1 MNATKTGINH
11 NWTEAM
17 EDALDGEPIGT
28 RATLRAQNQEWMTAG
43 ETIEWNF
50 PSFGSLKIEVQ
61 GFRLGTV
68 QKNHLSMRVPI
79 LLNNREPA
87 VIPFLFTKTVVDSVR
102 ILHAQGN
109 EVTDMTDVQ
118 LPTFRINVDWN
129 EGRGHNMPQT
139 RAKFQDNFDLIW
151 LQPDGTFVQLEISV
165 STRKGKFWLVVQ
177 EVYGGQ
183 VVRTTQ
189 AKVEKL
195 GVQSVKANG
204 HVAFVAP
211 LFPQNAFP
219 GSDYLKNFGTMGA
232 AKVVQYALDHKA
244 SVALSECSVAKWE
257 PSVTVLPD
265 AMKNNGWKTATV
277 LWFNLVIGWGF
288 ALCEDGK
295 PCFVHF
301 SNILDETG
309 RPVASKG
316 EFPMLKPMTGVALKW
331 SDGPDGKRKATAI
344 RVL

>member
-1 MNATKTGINH
+1 
-11 NWTEAM
+11 
-17 EDALDGEPIGT
+17 
-28 RATLRAQNQEWMTAG
+28 
-43 ETIEWNF
+43 
-50 PSFGSLKIEVQ
+50 
-61 GFRLGTV
+61 
-68 QKNHLSMRVPI
+68 
-79 LLNNREPA
+79 
-87 VIPFLFTKTVVDSVR
+87 
-102 ILHAQGN
+102 
-109 EVTDMTDVQ
+109 MTDVQ

>member
-1 MNATKTGINH
+1 MNATTNTGINH
-11 NWTEAM
+11 NWTEAL
-17 EDALDGEPIGT
+17 EEAISGEPIGT
-28 RATLRAQNQEWMTAG
+28 RATLRAQNQEWAAAG
-43 ETIEWNF
+43 QTVEWNF
-50 PSFGSLKIEVQ
+50 PSFGNLKIEVQ

-87 VIPFLFTKTVVDSVR
+87 VIPFLFTKTVVNGVR
-102 ILHAQGN
+102 LLHAQGGK
-109 EVTDMTDVQ
+109 VTDVTDGRV
-118 LPTFRINVDWN
+118 PTLRINVGWDDGKGYN
-129 EGRGHNMPQT
+129 IPST
-139 RAKFQDNFDLIW
+139 RAKEQDNFDLVW

-165 STRKGKFWLVVQ
+165 STRKGKFWLAVQ

-189 AKVEKL
+189 AKADRL
-195 GVQSVKANG
+195 GVQNVKLNG

-211 LFPQNAFP
+211 LFPVNAYP
-219 GSDYLKNFGTMGA
+219 GADYLRNFKNMGS
-232 AKVVQYALDHKA
+232 KVVEYAINRGT
-244 SVALSECSVAKWE
+244 SSTLSTCSVAKWE
-257 PSVTVLPD
+257 PPTTVLPE
-265 AMKNNGWKTATV
+265 AMKQNGWKTAAV

-316 EFPMLKPMTGVALKW
+316 EFPMLKPMTGIALKW
-331 SDGPDGKRKATAI
+331 SDGPGDKRKAMAI